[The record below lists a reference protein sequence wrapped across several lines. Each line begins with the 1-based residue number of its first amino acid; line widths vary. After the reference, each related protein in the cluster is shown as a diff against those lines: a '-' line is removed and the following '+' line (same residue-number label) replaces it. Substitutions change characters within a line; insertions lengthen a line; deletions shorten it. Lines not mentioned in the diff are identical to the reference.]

1 MFLLVAKGATEWGL
15 NMKCVKCGTEQQGN
29 IVHSG
34 VDAFLLGVME
44 YVERICY
51 ACARSKEQVDA

>member
-1 MFLLVAKGATEWGL
+1 
-15 NMKCVKCGTEQQGN
+15 MKCVKCGTEQQGN
-29 IVHSG
+29 IVYSG